1 MVQLLRIIA
10 LLEGISFL
18 GLLGI
23 AMPVKYFMDMPT
35 AVKIPGMA
43 HGGLFIAY
51 VLLALIVGID
61 KGWSA
66 KTFAL
71 VMVAS
76 ILPGGTFY
84 ADKKV
89 FRANVH

>member
-10 LLEGISFL
+10 FLEGVSFL
-18 GLLGI
+18 GLLFI
-23 AMPVKYFMDMPT
+23 AMPIKYFMVIPT

-43 HGGLFIAY
+43 HGGLFVAY
-51 VLLALIVGID
+51 VILAIVVGID
-61 KGWSA
+61 KEWNT
-66 KTFAL
+66 KTFSI

-76 ILPGGTFY
+76 VLPFGTFY

-89 FRANVH
+89 FNV